1 MWFIVWKKYEHSSVA
16 TGVSMMGNILIIA
29 AALGLAALATQLNGI
44 LGIVAGIAGY
54 VGLKIGLNR
63 LTDHIARADLN
74 ASVKRYA
81 RKSAREEA
89 AQQVKDADLLKV
101 MAEETDQDALYK
113 AIHDSFGQSI
123 IHTKINNEMRF
134 QAAQRLDDEHLKKLI
149 ESCKGYFNYNRYLQK
164 RCLEKG
170 EPINEVTVRNMTRLI
185 GMVRDPAERER
196 LMKYYYLKK

>member
-16 TGVSMMGNILIIA
+16 TGVSMMGNIAILFGAIG
-29 AALGLAALATQLNGI
+29 LGVWVAQLNGI
-44 LGIVAGIAGY
+44 VGIVVGIAGY
-54 VGLKIGLNR
+54 VGLRFGLNR
-63 LTDHIARADLN
+63 LTDHIAKADLN
-74 ASVKRYA
+74 ASVNRYV
-81 RKSAREEA
+81 RKSAREGA
-89 AQQVKDADLLKV
+89 AQQAKDADLLKA

-134 QAAQRLDDEHLKKLI
+134 QAAQRLDDEHLKRLI
-149 ESCKGYFNYNRYLQK
+149 ESCKGYFNYNRMLQK